1 MNYDTLDA
9 DVVKILPKH
18 FTKGRGG
25 KKVTFIGIHYN
36 AGNLTVEGCY
46 NVWET
51 RKASAHYQVE
61 ASGRIGQLV
70 WDSNTA
76 WALGN
81 FAKNQQSI
89 NIEHA
94 NRPDGTITEAC
105 LDAGAHLVAALC
117 KHYGL
122 GRPQWDVN
130 VIPHCKISPT
140 SCPGQIYKS
149 QKNAYIQRAQYW
161 YDIMTGAAQP
171 KPEPKPE
178 PPKPPKPP
186 LPEALAGYSDL
197 DSEAWYIN
205 TLEKAVK
212 AGYIKGYS
220 NGTMGPNDPCTRA
233 QAVCMIAN
241 ASGFEA
247 EHPYSDVVASPYYYD
262 AVEWAKEQGIIN
274 GELDQF
280 RPNDSCSRQE
290 FAAMLFN
297 WKGTEPVGEPAGYSD
312 WSDVADWAKPSM
324 AWAVEKGV
332 VSGYA
337 GKLRPNDACTRAEAA
352 SMLVNLLQ

>member
-18 FTKGRGG
+18 FTEGRGG
-25 KKVTFIGIHYN
+25 KKVSFIGIHYN
-36 AGNLTVEGCY
+36 AGDLTVEGCY
-46 NVWET
+46 NVWLT
-51 RKASAHYQVE
+51 REASAHYQVE
-61 ASGRIGQLV
+61 SSGRVGQLV
-70 WDSNTA
+70 WDRDTA

-81 FAKNQQSI
+81 FSKNQQSI

-94 NRPDGTITEAC
+94 NKSDGTITEAC

-117 KHYGL
+117 KSYGL

-130 VIPHCKISPT
+130 VIPHCKISAT

-149 QKNAYIQRAQYW
+149 QKEAYIQRCQYW

-171 KPEPKPE
+171 EPEEPE
-178 PPKPPKPP
+178 EPAKPP

-197 DSEAWYIN
+197 DSEAWYID
-205 TLEKAVK
+205 TLEKAVT
-212 AGYIKGYS
+212 AGYINGYPD
-220 NGTMGPNDPCTRA
+220 GRMGPNDACTRA
-233 QAVCMIAN
+233 QAVCLIAN

-262 AVEWAKEQGIIN
+262 AVEWAKENGIISD
-274 GELDQF
+274 EFDTF
-280 RPNDSCSRQE
+280 RPEDNCTRQE
-290 FAAMLFN
+290 FVVMLYN
-297 WKGTEPVGEPAGYSD
+297 WKGTEPVGEPSGYTD
-312 WSDVADWAKPSM
+312 WSEVADWAKSAM

-332 VSGYA
+332 VSGNA
-337 GKLRPNDACTRAEAA
+337 GKLRPADACTRAEAA
-352 SMLVNLLQ
+352 TMLVNLLQ